1 MAVMNYKVV
10 TCIDESILKEN
21 GLRKILN
28 FGHTFGHSF
37 KSLGHSFTYSE
48 GSADTLTC

>member
-21 GLRKILN
+21 GLRLLEQFKNNWTWNIYL
-28 FGHTFGHSF
+28 HSG
-37 KSLGHSFTYSE
+37 K
-48 GSADTLTC
+48 